1 MIENNLSDIEKL
13 LAISMIFELFKQG
26 KISQEEFQKVCESHK
41 KILSENNV
49 SFSSYFEEK

>member
-41 KILSENNV
+41 KILSENNI